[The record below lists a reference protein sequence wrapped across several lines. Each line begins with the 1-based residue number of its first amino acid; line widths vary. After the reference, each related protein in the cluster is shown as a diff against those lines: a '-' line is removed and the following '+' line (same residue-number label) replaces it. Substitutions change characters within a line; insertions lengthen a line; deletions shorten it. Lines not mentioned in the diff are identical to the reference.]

1 MRGRI
6 EFRIIKDEDKAF
18 LQALYADSRAWE
30 FELTVWTDEEKDRFL
45 KQQFEAQDRS
55 YKMNNLGAVHRIIQ
69 LNGVDI
75 GRLIIDRT
83 DRLMRIIDFTIHSDY
98 QRRGIGAD
106 ILASLKNEAQGGK
119 VPITL
124 HVRQGN
130 PALNL
135 YLRHGFKKTGV
146 NGHHF
151 AMKWEPD
158 LRPREI

>member
-6 EFRIIKDEDKAF
+6 DFRVITDDDKPY

-30 FELTVWTDEEKDRFL
+30 FELTVWSDAEKDRFL
-45 KQQFEAQDRS
+45 KSQFEAQSLS
-55 YKMNNLGAVHRIIQ
+55 YATNFLGAVHRIIQ
-69 LNGVDI
+69 LDTVDI

-83 DRLMRIIDFTIHSDY
+83 NDHMLIVDFTIHSDY
-98 QRRGIGAD
+98 QNRGIGSD
-106 ILASLKNEAQGGK
+106 ILASLKNEAHGGK
-119 VPITL
+119 VPISL
-124 HVRQGN
+124 HVRQN
-130 PALNL
+130 SPAINL
-135 YLRHGFKKTGV
+135 YLRSGFKKTGV

>member
-6 EFRIIKDEDKAF
+6 DFRVITDDDKPY

-30 FELTVWTDEEKDRFL
+30 FELTVWSDAEK
-45 KQQFEAQDRS
+45 
-55 YKMNNLGAVHRIIQ
+55 
-69 LNGVDI
+69 VDI

-83 DRLMRIIDFTIHSDY
+83 NDHMLIVDFTIHSDY
-98 QRRGIGAD
+98 QNRGIGSD
-106 ILASLKNEAQGGK
+106 ILASLKNEAHGGK
-119 VPITL
+119 VPISL
-124 HVRQGN
+124 HVRQN
-130 PALNL
+130 SPAINL
-135 YLRHGFKKTGV
+135 YLRSGFKKTGV